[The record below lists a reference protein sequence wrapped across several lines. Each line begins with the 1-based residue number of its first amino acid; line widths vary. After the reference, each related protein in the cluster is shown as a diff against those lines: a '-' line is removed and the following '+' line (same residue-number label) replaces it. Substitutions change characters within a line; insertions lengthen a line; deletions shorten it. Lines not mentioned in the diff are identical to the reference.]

1 MTRNM
6 GFRFWAVILAVS
18 FTPTLGRTQSILST
32 LIGGAPN
39 GLPGLSAALNV
50 PSAIVTD
57 SNGNSYVALKG
68 AHQVV
73 RIDSSGHVFSVA
85 GNGIS
90 GSSGDGGPATLAA
103 LATPIGLALDQAG
116 NLYIADSTSNK
127 IRRVGSRWHHLH
139 LRRHRQSGV
148 RRRWRPGGQ
157 RYLYAPS
164 AVACD
169 TRGNVYIADTTNYVV
184 RMVNPSGII
193 TTIAGIGGVKG
204 SSGNGGPALQ
214 AALYNPQGVL
224 VDKSGNIYIADTGNN
239 WIRVLSPN
247 GTLTLYGGI
256 DRSAIGSPFGGGGD
270 PTVATNA
277 ILAGPTNMAMDQAGT
292 LYFVEPFLYRV
303 RAITAAGKIAPFAGT
318 GTSGGSGDQ
327 GLASSANLNVQG
339 VAMDRNNNVLI
350 ADGSNNRVRIVT
362 AADGIINTLAG
373 NGISSFSPHGLA
385 LNNGFLYFSDTNNNR
400 IRRYNLNTQ
409 EIALVAGNGIAS
421 YAGDTASTDR
431 PANGGKVINGALS
444 ASINGPRAVAFD
456 KNGNLF
462 IADTGNNRIR
472 EVFAADQDMTTVAG
486 TGTPST
492 SGDGGVAVNATLHTP
507 GGVVVDGSGNIFISE
522 QAGNVIRQVNT
533 NGVISTVAGTG
544 TAGPPGAETGVALNQ
559 NLSGPQGLALDS
571 TGALLIA
578 DSGNNRI
585 RRLTSDGIITTIA
598 GSASSGYSGDGG
610 PATAATLRA
619 PTGVQVDSAGNMYI
633 SDTSNY
639 RIRKVDTNGII
650 TTVAGNGSAGY
661 NGDGSPATAYALNGP
676 SALVSA
682 SPCTVQIADSSNLRI
697 RQLTTGVS
705 YTIAT
710 NPAGLQATVAGQ
722 TAAAP
727 FSVALQPGTAYQV
740 TAPSPQPGTA
750 GVQYVLAGAQQISA
764 ACGASQTSVTVNFQT
779 QYALSVTSDAGGSV
793 TPAAGFQNSG
803 ASVTLT
809 ATPQSGYVFAGWEGD
824 CTGSACTLQM
834 TGPKSVKADFAPA
847 ASLSPQL
854 ATGGVIGAGLSSP
867 PVKALSPNG
876 LAAAFGSGFAP
887 AGTLNVASASNLV
900 NGNLS
905 TNLGGVCVLV
915 GSTKAPVLAVT
926 PTQVNFQAPQDVPK
940 GNAAVQVVTGCGT
953 ANSAA
958 ERPANGNRAKR
969 LAGIFLFRDIVFRP
983 EPHRRRGCQHRHLH
997 RHARTAGHR
1006 HLRARQGR
1014 RHRDALRHRP
1024 GAHQSPLCRGPV
1036 ARGCHL
1042 DCRYHPGDRR
1052 HHNPGRQRRT
1062 IRRRGPGSCRPV
1074 PDQPA
1079 SAGFDPQ
1086 RQPARE
1092 DRRRRLRLA
1101 RGRIHHRAVDRFQL
1115 NSLFGRF
1122 DICESK
1128 RRSSRRPGRTSARCL
1143 CNWSSTATARK
1154 NPSSAFSSNR
1164 P

>member
-1 MTRNM
+1 MTGNM
-6 GFRFWAVILAVS
+6 GFRSWAVILTVAL
-18 FTPTLGRTQSILST
+18 TPVAGRSQSILST

-57 SNGNSYVALKG
+57 SNGNAYVALKG

-73 RIDSSGHVFSVA
+73 RIDSSDRVFSVA

-103 LATPIGLALDQAG
+103 LATPVGLALDPAG

-127 IRRVGSRWHHLH
+127 IRRVAPDGTISTFAGNGKIAF
-139 LRRHRQSGV
+139 SGD
-148 RRRWRPGGQ
+148 GG
-157 RYLYAPS
+157 LAVNATVYAPS

-169 TRGNVYIADTTNYVV
+169 THGNVYIADTSNYVV

-214 AALYNPQGVL
+214 AALYNPQGLL
-224 VDKSGNIYIADTGNN
+224 VDKSGNIFIADTGNN
-239 WIRVLSPN
+239 WIRVLAPS
-247 GTLTLYGGI
+247 GTLTLYGGV

-277 ILAGPTNMAMDQAGT
+277 ILAGPTSMAMDQAGT
-292 LYFVEPFLYRV
+292 LYFVEPFLFRV

-318 GTSGGSGDQ
+318 GTAGGSGDQ

-339 VAMDRNNNVLI
+339 VATDIHNNVLI

-362 AADGIINTLAG
+362 AVDGVINTLAG

-385 LNNGFLYFSDTNNNR
+385 LNNGYLYFSDTNNNR

-409 EIALVAGNGIAS
+409 EISLVAGNGIAS

-431 PANGGKVINGALS
+431 PVNGGKVINGALG
-444 ASINGPRAVAFD
+444 ASINGPRGVAFD
-456 KNGNLF
+456 KSGNLF
-462 IADTGNNRIR
+462 IADTGNNRVR
-472 EVFAADQDMTTVAG
+472 EVFADDQDIATVAG
-486 TGTPST
+486 TGTAST

-507 GGVVVDGSGNIFISE
+507 GSVVVDGSGNVFISE
-522 QAGNVIRQVNT
+522 QAGNVIREVNP

-544 TAGPPGAETGVALNQ
+544 TAGPPAAETGVAVNQ
-559 NLSGPQGLALDS
+559 NLSGPQGLALDN

-585 RRLTSDGIITTIA
+585 RRLTSDGTITTIA
-598 GSASSGYSGDGG
+598 GSATSGYSGDGG

-619 PTGVQVDSAGNMYI
+619 PTGVQVDSAGNIYI

-661 NGDGSPATAYALNGP
+661 NGDGSPATAYSLNGP

-722 TAAAP
+722 TATAP

-740 TAPSPQPGTA
+740 TAPSPQPGSA
-750 GVQYVLAGAQQISA
+750 GVQYVLSGAQQINPS
-764 ACGASQTSVTVNFQT
+764 CGASQTSVTVNFQT
-779 QYALSVTSDAGGSV
+779 QYAVSITSDAGGSV

-824 CTGSACTLQM
+824 CTGSTCTLQM
-834 TGPKSVKADFAPA
+834 TGPKSVKADFSPSA
-847 ASLSPQL
+847 ALSPQL

-867 PVKALSPNG
+867 AVKALSPNG

-887 AGTLNVASASNLV
+887 AGTLNVAAASNLV
-900 NGNLS
+900 NGSLS

-915 GSTKAPVLAVT
+915 GTTRAPILAVT
-926 PTQVNFQAPQDVPK
+926 PNQVNFQVPQDVAS

-953 ANSAA
+953 ANPQQSSPQTVTAQSASPEFFYFVTSSSGQNPIA
-958 ERPANGNRAKR
+958 AVDVSTGIYIGTPGLLATGTFAPAKAGDIVTLYATGLGLTNPPYTAGQLPAAAAS
-969 LAGIFLFRDIVFRP
+969 LAGTFKMTV
-983 EPHRRRGCQHRHLH
+983 GT
-997 RHARTAGHR
+997 TALAASDVLYAGV
-1006 HLRARQGR
+1006 A
-1014 RHRDALRHRP
+1014 P
-1024 GAHQSPLCRGPV
+1024 GAAGLYQLNL
-1036 ARGCHL
+1036 HL
-1042 DCRYHPGDRR
+1042 
-1052 HHNPGRQRRT
+1052 
-1062 IRRRGPGSCRPV
+1062 
-1074 PDQPA
+1074 PA
-1079 SAGFDPQ
+1079 STPSGNQPVQITVNGFTSP
-1086 RQPARE
+1086 
-1092 DRRRRLRLA
+1092 
-1101 RGRIHHRAVDRFQL
+1101 
-1115 NSLFGRF
+1115 
-1122 DICESK
+1122 
-1128 RRSSRRPGRTSARCL
+1128 PGAYITVQ
-1143 CNWSSTATARK
+1143 
-1154 NPSSAFSSNR
+1154 
-1164 P
+1164 

>member
-6 GFRFWAVILAVS
+6 GLRFWAVTLAVS
-18 FTPTLGRTQSILST
+18 FTPTLGHTQSILST

-73 RIDSSGHVFSVA
+73 RIDSSDRVFSVA

-103 LATPIGLALDQAG
+103 LATPVGLALDQAG
-116 NLYIADSTSNK
+116 NLYIADSTSHK
-127 IRRVGSRWHHLH
+127 IRRVGPDGTISTFA
-139 LRRHRQSGV
+139 GTGK
-148 RRRWRPGGQ
+148 PAFGGDGGPAVNAS
-157 RYLYAPS
+157 LYAPS

-169 TRGNVYIADTTNYVV
+169 TRGNVYIADTSNYVI

-193 TTIAGIGGVKG
+193 STIAGIGGVKG

-224 VDKSGNIYIADTGNN
+224 VDNSGNIFIADTGNN

-247 GTLTLYGGI
+247 GTLSLYGGV

-277 ILAGPTNMAMDQAGT
+277 ILAGPTSMAMDQAGT

-318 GTSGGSGDQ
+318 GTAGGSGDQ

-339 VAMDRNNNVLI
+339 VATDRSNNVLI

-362 AADGIINTLAG
+362 AVDGVINTLAG
-373 NGISSFSPHGLA
+373 NGIASFSPHGLA

-409 EIALVAGNGIAS
+409 EISLVAGNGIAS

-431 PANGGKVINGALS
+431 PVNGGKVINGALG
-444 ASINGPRAVAFD
+444 ASINGPRAIAFD
-456 KNGNLF
+456 NSGNLF

-472 EVFAADQDMTTVAG
+472 EVFATDQDMITVAG
-486 TGTPST
+486 TGTAST

-507 GGVVVDGSGNIFISE
+507 GGVVVDGSGNVFISE
-522 QAGNVIRQVNT
+522 QAGNVVREVNT

-585 RRLTSDGIITTIA
+585 RRLTSDGTITTIA
-598 GSASSGYSGDGG
+598 GSATSGYSGDGG

-619 PTGVQVDSAGNMYI
+619 PTGVQVDSAGNLYI

-661 NGDGSPATAYALNGP
+661 NGDGSPATAYSLNGP
-676 SALVSA
+676 SALVST
-682 SPCTVQIADSSNLRI
+682 SPCAVQIADSSNLRI
-697 RQLTTGVS
+697 RQLTAGVN
-705 YTIAT
+705 YTIST

-722 TAAAP
+722 TGTAP

-740 TAPSPQPGTA
+740 TAPSPQPGVA
-750 GVQYVLAGAQQISA
+750 GVQYVLSGAQQVSA
-764 ACGASQTSVTVNFQT
+764 SCGAGQTSVTVNFQT
-779 QYALSVTSDAGGSV
+779 QYALSITSDAGGAVS
-793 TPAAGFQNSG
+793 PAAGFQNSG
-803 ASVTLT
+803 TSVTLT

-824 CTGSACTLQM
+824 CTGTTCTLQM
-834 TGPKSVKADFAPA
+834 TGPKSVKADFAPSA
-847 ASLSPQL
+847 ALSPQL
-854 ATGGVIGAGLSSP
+854 ATGGVIGAGLSTP
-867 PVKALSPNG
+867 AVTALSPNG

-887 AGTLNVASASNLV
+887 AATLNVASASNLV
-900 NGNLS
+900 NGALS

-915 GSTKAPVLAVT
+915 GSTRAPILAVT
-926 PTQVNFQAPQDVPK
+926 PNQVNFQVPQGAAS
-940 GNAAVQVVTGCGT
+940 GNVSVQVVTACGT
-953 ANSAA
+953 ANPQQSSPQTVTAQSASPEFFYFLTSSSGQNPIA
-958 ERPANGNRAKR
+958 AVDASTGVYIGTAGLLPSGTFAPAK
-969 LAGIFLFRDIVFRP
+969 AGDIVTLYATGLGLTNP
-983 EPHRRRGCQHRHLH
+983 AYAAGQLP
-997 RHARTAGHR
+997 TAATSIAGTIQVTVGPTT
-1006 HLRARQGR
+1006 LAASDVLYAGV
-1014 RHRDALRHRP
+1014 AP
-1024 GAHQSPLCRGPV
+1024 GAAGLYQINL
-1036 ARGCHL
+1036 HL
-1042 DCRYHPGDRR
+1042 
-1052 HHNPGRQRRT
+1052 
-1062 IRRRGPGSCRPV
+1062 
-1074 PDQPA
+1074 PA
-1079 SAGFDPQ
+1079 SIPSGNQPVKITVNGIASPAGGYITVQ
-1086 RQPARE
+1086 
-1092 DRRRRLRLA
+1092 
-1101 RGRIHHRAVDRFQL
+1101 
-1115 NSLFGRF
+1115 
-1122 DICESK
+1122 
-1128 RRSSRRPGRTSARCL
+1128 
-1143 CNWSSTATARK
+1143 
-1154 NPSSAFSSNR
+1154 
-1164 P
+1164 